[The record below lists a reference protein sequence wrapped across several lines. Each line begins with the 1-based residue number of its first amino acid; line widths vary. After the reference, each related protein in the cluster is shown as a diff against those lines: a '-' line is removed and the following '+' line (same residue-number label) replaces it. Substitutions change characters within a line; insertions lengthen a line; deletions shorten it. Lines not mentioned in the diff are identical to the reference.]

1 MTRHILRALLLST
14 VAGAALAE
22 PPAVVTDIAPVH
34 SLVSQVMGGL
44 GEPVLLVQ
52 EGQSPHEHSLKPSEA
67 GALESAGLIVWV
79 SPELTPWLDRSME
92 SLATNVPTLT
102 LFDAEGTEH
111 LPIRESATFEPHHHG
126 DEDEHDHDEHEGHED
141 HDEDHDHAHES
152 EDPHAWLAPG
162 NGMAWLDAIAAEL
175 GKLDPENAATYAANA
190 EAGKAEI
197 DTVRTAA
204 QDRLAEPGNVH
215 FLVRHDAYHYFE
227 DAFGLAAAGAVTGS
241 DDIDPSPKRLAE
253 LQALVT
259 QEGIDCYL
267 TGARSNPK
275 LIAAIFGGDEPQVIT
290 VDPLGAGFEMGP
302 RLYTQLIGALADGI
316 AACADQ

>member
-14 VAGAALAE
+14 IAGAALAE

-34 SLVSQVMGGL
+34 SLVSEVMGGL

-67 GALESAGLIVWV
+67 GALQSAGLIVWV
-79 SPELTPWLDRSME
+79 SPALTPWLDRSID
-92 SLATNVPTLT
+92 SLAPDAPLLT
-102 LFDAEGTEH
+102 LFEAQGTNH

-126 DEDEHDHDEHEGHED
+126 DEEDHDEHEDHEE

-152 EDPHAWLAPG
+152 EDPHAWLDPR

-175 GKLDPENAATYAANA
+175 GKLDPDNAATYAANA

-197 DTVRTAA
+197 EAVQTAA
-204 QDRLAEPGNVH
+204 QDRLAEPGNVR

-267 TGARSNPK
+267 TGARSNPR
-275 LIAAIFGGDEPQVIT
+275 LIAAIFAGDDPQVVT
-290 VDPLGAGFEMGP
+290 VDPLGAGFDAGP
-302 RLYTQLIGALADGI
+302 GLYPQLIGALADGI